1 MELLMQSKSELAEF
15 QYELEPWDDDV
26 NGKALYNQIY
36 LAVET
41 FVVLEPAQI
50 HAITIWILHTYFIRP
65 NDSAQLCRYSP
76 LLFLTSP
83 ERACG
88 KSTLL
93 KILSALSHYGKIATN
108 ISDASLFRL
117 VAGKKIT
124 LFLDEIDTYF
134 SKRSEMV
141 GLLNSGF
148 EVTGSVLRQTGG
160 DFGTTTEFSTWGAKC
175 IAGIGSQ
182 PDTLESRTLKIQ
194 LKRKTAESN
203 LRRAPEVLA
212 QDPNYFI
219 NIKRC
224 CIKFAI
230 ENETEILTA
239 NEIFFP
245 EIDDRAHDCWSGLLR
260 LASYIGELDNT
271 KESARYLSVNAKPD
285 ESESIEFLRD
295 VRSFLKTLIYE
306 KFPTAQIIAYLNR
319 LEDRPYK
326 YIRKDGIN
334 AYDLS
339 VKLKPYGIRSKQ
351 IKFSGNN
358 IKGYEVAVFQEVFK
372 RYLPEDLSNQEGNN

>member
-1 MELLMQSKSELAEF
+1 MNTKSNINEY
-15 QYELEPWDDDV
+15 QYELEPWEGEV
-26 NGKALYNQIY
+26 TGKELYDEIY
-36 LAVET
+36 LAIES
-41 FVVLEPAQI
+41 FIELESEQI
-50 HAITIWILHTYFIRP
+50 HAITIWVLHTYFIRP
-65 NDSAQLCRYSP
+65 YDSIQLCRYSP

-93 KILSALSHYGKIATN
+93 KILSALSYNGKIATN

-148 EVTGSVLRQTGG
+148 EITGSVLRQTGG
-160 DFGTTTEFSTWGAKC
+160 DFGTTSEFSTWGAKC
-175 IAGIGSQ
+175 IAGIGTQ

-203 LRRAPEVLA
+203 LLRVPEVLA
-212 QDPNYFI
+212 RDLNYFI
-219 NIKRC
+219 NIKRR
-224 CIKFAI
+224 CIKFAA
-230 ENETEILTA
+230 ENETEILKSD
-239 NEIFFP
+239 EIFFN

-260 LASYIGELDNT
+260 LASYIGELDNV
-271 KESARYLSVNAKPD
+271 KKSARYLSANAKPD
-285 ESESIEFLRD
+285 EGESIEFLRD
-295 VRSFLKTLIYE
+295 VRYFLGTLTEE
-306 KFPTAQIIAYLNR
+306 KFPTAQLITYLNR

-351 IKFSGNN
+351 IKFAGSN

-372 RYLPEDLSNQEGNN
+372 RYLPEDLSNQDVVD